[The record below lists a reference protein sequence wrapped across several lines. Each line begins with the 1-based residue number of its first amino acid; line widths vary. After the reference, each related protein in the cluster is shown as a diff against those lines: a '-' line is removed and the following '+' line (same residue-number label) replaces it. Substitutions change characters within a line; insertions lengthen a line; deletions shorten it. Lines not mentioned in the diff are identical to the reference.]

1 MRREPMS
8 RVRKIYFA
16 RLVGRCVVL
25 LIAIAM
31 WIFRRESFDVLNG
44 MNFFRGFSIFHLLW
58 ILWLVDMF
66 CQLVP
71 VKGYISLGS
80 HKHFLAR
87 FKPIA
92 EKINKETIKKHV
104 RSTTKAAYRVMVIWV
119 AFIAVLGLL
128 YFLGVLGKPEL
139 LLVSVAFY
147 VCDLICVLIW
157 CPFRLIM
164 GNRCCTTCRIFNW
177 DHLMMFSPVIF
188 VGGFYALSLFA
199 RSLVV
204 FVIWELCVILYPER
218 FWEQTNEALRCA
230 NCTDKLCTQYCRKL
244 KRAEEKKK

>member
-1 MRREPMS
+1 MGKEPMS
-8 RVRKIYFA
+8 RVRKVYFA
-16 RLVGRCVVL
+16 RLVGRCIVL
-25 LIAIAM
+25 LAAVWL
-31 WIFRRESFDVLNG
+31 WIFRRDTFHILEGF
-44 MNFFRGFSIFHLLW
+44 NFFKKFSVLHLLW
-58 ILWLVDMF
+58 ALWLFDMI

-87 FKPIA
+87 FRPIA
-92 EKINKETIKKHV
+92 EKINKDTIRKYV
-104 RSTTKAAYRVMVIWV
+104 RSTTKAAYKVMVIWV
-119 AFIAVLGLL
+119 AFVALLGLL
-128 YFLGVLGKPEL
+128 YFLDVLGKAEL

-188 VGGFYALSLFA
+188 VAGFYTWSLFA
-199 RSLVV
+199 LSLVV
-204 FVIWELCVILYPER
+204 FAAWEICVLIHPER

-244 KRAEEKKK
+244 KHAEEKKK

>member
-1 MRREPMS
+1 MSREPMS

-25 LIAIAM
+25 LIAVAL
-31 WIFRRESFDVLNG
+31 WLFRRESFNVLNG

-58 ILWLVDMF
+58 ILWLIDMF

-104 RSTTKAAYRVMVIWV
+104 RATTKAAYKVMVIWV
-119 AFIAVLGLL
+119 ALVLRSKWAMTLCATAAAKSSL
-128 YFLGVLGKPEL
+128 VFERIDSGKP
-139 LLVSVAFY
+139 
-147 VCDLICVLIW
+147 
-157 CPFRLIM
+157 
-164 GNRCCTTCRIFNW
+164 
-177 DHLMMFSPVIF
+177 
-188 VGGFYALSLFA
+188 LF
-199 RSLVV
+199 
-204 FVIWELCVILYPER
+204 
-218 FWEQTNEALRCA
+218 
-230 NCTDKLCTQYCRKL
+230 
-244 KRAEEKKK
+244 